1 MRSEIVV
8 GGENGK
14 EATEPSVLMLQTMAV
29 HHHHHP
35 DPCSRSVIIHP
46 PQQQVH
52 HQQQMADVIHPPAG
66 MFAPPLP
73 VQNNHSNERREFREP
88 ELDIEFD
95 GTTVLCRVCGDKAS
109 GFHYGVHS
117 CEGCKGFFRR
127 SIQQKIQYRP
137 CTKNQQC
144 SILRINRNRCQYCRL
159 KKCIAVGMSR
169 DAVRFGRVPKREK
182 AKILAAMQS
191 VNARL
196 AERSLPA
203 EFADEVQLMQSVV
216 RAHMETC
223 DFTREKVQVLMA
235 DAHRQPNY
243 TACPPTLACPLNPT
257 PAPSNGQ
264 QQLLQDFSERFLPA
278 IRDVVEFA
286 KRLPGFTLLAED
298 DKVTLLKPGVFEV
311 LLVRLAAMF
320 DSQSNT
326 MLCLNGQLLRRDAL
340 HNSSNA
346 RFLMDSMFEFAERL
360 NSLALNDA
368 ELGLFCAVV
377 VIAADRPGLRNVELV
392 ERMQSKLRSVL
403 ENVLNQAHPDKAG
416 LFLELLRKIPDLRTL
431 NTLHSEKLLAFKM
444 TEQQQQQQQQ
454 HYNHHPHQQTP
465 PPTASPWHN
474 DRDSYDEEGGAK
486 SPMGSVSS
494 SGAESISSGV
504 EGTSSMSDL
513 PLLAAVAGS
522 AVPLMSG
529 SSHRRRMRGP
539 SENGS
544 SSMSS
549 DGEEME
555 SSGRS
560 MLRIV
565 ESPPRTHSAGAG
577 SSAGSVNGSC
587 PYSKMRKLDSPDDS
601 GIESGVDRYEK
612 MSTASRSTNTSLCSS
627 PRSSL
632 EDKVKEV
639 DEMQL
644 HHHHHHHHH
653 ATTSAP
659 SVGQG
664 GQSSVDDMPVLKRV
678 LQAPPLFD
686 TNSLMDEA
694 YKPHK
699 KFRALTRSSAGSK
712 GDESPMRHPSVS
724 SPPRSSPSSSSSS
737 TSTVSVLSA
746 ALSSPPGTYSALCS
760 ALTSPPT
767 TSSLAMSLSSGVV
780 SSLTSTHSTLA
791 RSLMEGPKMVSTEQQ
806 RRADLIVANIMKGNV
821 SASSPTPSSSSS
833 GQNYSM
839 SPSPHSSNN
848 GQQQRTVLTSGP
860 LYVGS
865 PAPSGSSSWNYN
877 HQRASP
883 VSPRLHSSPSPS
895 RVAQQPESA
904 SLAGADSQPLNL
916 SLKSPSSSPARPTT
930 PVTHSTHYFP
940 LHA

>member
-14 EATEPSVLMLQTMAV
+14 EAAEPSVLMMQTV
-29 HHHHHP
+29 HHHHHQ

-46 PQQQVH
+46 PTQQQQQQQQVA
-52 HQQQMADVIHPPAG
+52 ADPPAG

-73 VQNNHSNERREFREP
+73 IQNLERREFREP

-117 CEGCKGFFRR
+117 CEGCKPNQFCMYDVMCQEF
-127 SIQQKIQYRP
+127 SIQANTVLVAARP
-137 CTKNQQC
+137 VTCTWAQRRQ
-144 SILRINRNRCQYCRL
+144 
-159 KKCIAVGMSR
+159 SR
-169 DAVRFGRVPKREK
+169 MDTSVQAVRFGRVPKREK

-203 EFADEVQLMQSVV
+203 EFADEVQLMQAVV

-223 DFTREKVQVLMA
+223 DFTRDKVQVLMA

-454 HYNHHPHQQTP
+454 HYNNLQQQTP
-465 PPTASPWHN
+465 PPPASPWLN
-474 DRDSYDEEGGAK
+474 DRDSYDEEGAK

-494 SGAESISSGV
+494 SGAESICSGV
-504 EGTSSMSDL
+504 EGAVSDL

-522 AVPLMSG
+522 AVPLL
-529 SSHRRRMRGP
+529 SHRRRPRGP

-549 DGEEME
+549 DGEEMD
-555 SSGRS
+555 SGRS
-560 MLRIV
+560 LLRIV

-577 SSAGSVNGSC
+577 SSTGGSISGGC

-639 DEMQL
+639 DEM
-644 HHHHHHHHH
+644 HHHHHHHQLP
-653 ATTSAP
+653 TSTP
-659 SVGQG
+659 SAGRVGP
-664 GQSSVDDMPVLKRV
+664 SSVDDMPVLKRV

-699 KFRALTRSSAGSK
+699 KFRALTLQRK
-712 GDESPMRHPSVS
+712 GEETPMRVPAV
-724 SPPRSSPSSSSSS
+724 SPPRSSPSSSSA
-737 TSTVSVLSA
+737 STVSVLSA

-760 ALTSPPT
+760 ALTSPPASSSS
-767 TSSLAMSLSSGVV
+767 SSLLASSLSSGV

-791 RSLMEGPKMVSTEQQ
+791 RSLMERPKMVSTEQQ
-806 RRADLIVANIMKGNV
+806 RRADLIVANIMRGNV
-821 SASSPTPSSSSS
+821 TGSSPTPSSSSS
-833 GQNYSM
+833 YSM
-839 SPSPHSSNN
+839 SPSPHSS
-848 GQQQRTVLTSGP
+848 GQQQQRTVLTSGP

-865 PAPSGSSSWNYN
+865 SPPSSSSSSSWNYH
-877 HQRASP
+877 HQRSPASP
-883 VSPRLHSSPSPS
+883 QHHASPSP
-895 RVAQQPESA
+895 RAQHHQQPELLAA
-904 SLAGADSQPLNL
+904 SIGSADSQPLNL

-930 PVTHSTHYFP
+930 PVTHTHYFP

>member
-8 GGENGK
+8 AGENGK
-14 EATEPSVLMLQTMAV
+14 EAAEPSVLMMQSMAV
-29 HHHHHP
+29 HHQ

-46 PQQQVH
+46 AQSIQPHQQV
-52 HQQQMADVIHPPAG
+52 ADPPAPI
-66 MFAPPLP
+66 FAPPLP
-73 VQNNHSNERREFREP
+73 IQSERREFREP

-203 EFADEVQLMQSVV
+203 EFADEVQLMQAVV

-223 DFTREKVQVLMA
+223 DFTRDKVQVLMA

-454 HYNHHPHQQTP
+454 QHYNLQQQTP
-465 PPTASPWHN
+465 PPPASPWH
-474 DRDSYDEEGGAK
+474 DRDSYDDEGAK

-494 SGAESISSGV
+494 SGAESICSGV
-504 EGTSSMSDL
+504 EGAMSDL

-522 AVPLMSG
+522 ATPLM
-529 SSHRRRMRGP
+529 SHRRRPRGP

-549 DGEEME
+549 DGEETD
-555 SSGRS
+555 SGRS
-560 MLRIV
+560 LMRIV

-577 SSAGSVNGSC
+577 SSTGSLSGGC

-639 DEMQL
+639 EEMH

-653 ATTSAP
+653 AATPTPSAGR
-659 SVGQG
+659 VGP
-664 GQSSVDDMPVLKRV
+664 SSVDDMPVLKRV

-699 KFRALTRSSAGSK
+699 KFRALTLQRK
-712 GDESPMRHPSVS
+712 GEETPMRVAAV
-724 SPPRSSPSSSSSS
+724 SPPRSSPSSSSASS
-737 TSTVSVLSA
+737 VSVLSA

-760 ALTSPPT
+760 ALTSPPA
-767 TSSLAMSLSSGVV
+767 SSSSSSSILSSTLSSTLSSGV

-821 SASSPTPSSSSS
+821 SGSSPTPSSSSQS
-833 GQNYSM
+833 YSM
-839 SPSPHSSNN
+839 SPSPHSSCSTS
-848 GQQQRTVLTSGP
+848 GQQQQQRTVLTSGP
-860 LYVGS
+860 LYIGSSPPSSSSSSNNSSSCWNYHQRS
-865 PAPSGSSSWNYN
+865 PA
-877 HQRASP
+877 SP
-883 VSPRLHSSPSPS
+883 QHHASPSP
-895 RVAQQPESA
+895 RAQQQHQPELLSA
-904 SLAGADSQPLNL
+904 SIGADSQPLNL

-930 PVTHSTHYFP
+930 PVTHTHYFP

>member
-1 MRSEIVV
+1 MDRDEEWPILKRLLTT
-8 GGENGK
+8 GRNG
-14 EATEPSVLMLQTMAV
+14 
-29 HHHHHP
+29 
-35 DPCSRSVIIHP
+35 
-46 PQQQVH
+46 
-52 HQQQMADVIHPPAG
+52 
-66 MFAPPLP
+66 
-73 VQNNHSNERREFREP
+73 
-88 ELDIEFD
+88 
-95 GTTVLCRVCGDKAS
+95 
-109 GFHYGVHS
+109 
-117 CEGCKGFFRR
+117 
-127 SIQQKIQYRP
+127 
-137 CTKNQQC
+137 
-144 SILRINRNRCQYCRL
+144 
-159 KKCIAVGMSR
+159 

-203 EFADEVQLMQSVV
+203 EFADEVQLMQAVV

-223 DFTREKVQVLMA
+223 DFTRDKVQVLMA

-311 LLVRLAAMF
+311 LLVRLATMF

-377 VIAADRPGLRNVELV
+377 VIASDRPGLRNVELV

-403 ENVLNQAHPDKAG
+403 ENVLNQAHPEKAG
-416 LFLELLRKIPDLRTL
+416 LFMELLRKIPDLRTL

-444 TEQQQQQQQQ
+444 TEQQQQQQ
-454 HYNHHPHQQTP
+454 HYNLHPQQQTP
-465 PPTASPWHN
+465 PPPASPWH
-474 DRDSYDEEGGAK
+474 DRDSYDEEGAK

-494 SGAESISSGV
+494 SGADSICSGV
-504 EGTSSMSDL
+504 EGAMSDL

-522 AVPLMSG
+522 AAPLL
-529 SSHRRRMRGP
+529 SHRRRPRGP

-549 DGEEME
+549 DGEETD
-555 SSGRS
+555 SNRS
-560 MLRIV
+560 LSRIV

-577 SSAGSVNGSC
+577 SSTGSLSGSC
-587 PYSKMRKLDSPDDS
+587 PYSKLRKLDSPDDS

-612 MSTASRSTNTSLCSS
+612 LSTASRSTNTSLCSS

-639 DEMQL
+639 EEMHHHQQQQQQQQQQ

-653 ATTSAP
+653 HVATSSPSAGR
-659 SVGQG
+659 VGP
-664 GQSSVDDMPVLKRV
+664 SSVDDMPVLKRV

-699 KFRALTRSSAGSK
+699 KFRALTLQRK
-712 GDESPMRHPSVS
+712 GGEETPMRVPAV
-724 SPPRSSPSSSSSS
+724 SPPRSSPSSSSST
-737 TSTVSVLSA
+737 TSSSVSVLSA
-746 ALSSPPGTYSALCS
+746 ALSSPPGNYSALCS
-760 ALTSPPT
+760 ALTSPPASS
-767 TSSLAMSLSSGVV
+767 TSSSSSSSSSSSILSSTLSSGV

-791 RSLMEGPKMVSTEQQ
+791 RSLMEGPKMISTEQQ

-821 SASSPTPSSSSS
+821 SGSSPTPSSSNQS
-833 GQNYSM
+833 YSM
-839 SPSPHSSNN
+839 SPSPHSSSSSNCSVAS

-860 LYVGS
+860 LYVSSSPPSSSSSSSSSSSCWNYHQRS
-865 PAPSGSSSWNYN
+865 PA
-877 HQRASP
+877 SP
-883 VSPRLHSSPSPS
+883 QHHASPSP
-895 RVAQQPESA
+895 RGQQREHQPELLSA
-904 SLAGADSQPLNL
+904 SIGADSQPLNL

-930 PVTHSTHYFP
+930 PVTHTHYFP

>member
-8 GGENGK
+8 GGENSK
-14 EATEPSVLMLQTMAV
+14 EATEPSVLMMQTMAV

-46 PQQQVH
+46 PQQVH

-73 VQNNHSNERREFREP
+73 VQNNHANERREFREP

-196 AERSLPA
+196 AERSLPS
-203 EFADEVQLMQSVV
+203 EFADEVQLMQAVV

-223 DFTREKVQVLMA
+223 DFTRDKVQVLMA

-454 HYNHHPHQQTP
+454 QHYNHHPHQQTP

-560 MLRIV
+560 LLRIV

-577 SSAGSVNGSC
+577 SSTGSISGGC

-639 DEMQL
+639 DEM
-644 HHHHHHHHH
+644 HHHHHHHHQL
-653 ATTSAP
+653 ATPTPSAGGR
-659 SVGQG
+659 VGP
-664 GQSSVDDMPVLKRV
+664 SSVDDMPVLKRV

-806 RRADLIVANIMKGNV
+806 RRADLIVANIMRGNV
-821 SASSPTPSSSSS
+821 TGSSPTPSSSSQS
-833 GQNYSM
+833 SYSM
-839 SPSPHSSNN
+839 SPSPHSS

-865 PAPSGSSSWNYN
+865 PAPSSSSSWNYN

-895 RVAQQPESA
+895 RVAQQPELLSA
-904 SLAGADSQPLNL
+904 SIGSADSQPLNL

-930 PVTHSTHYFP
+930 PVTHTHYFP

>member
-8 GGENGK
+8 GSENGK
-14 EATEPSVLMLQTMAV
+14 EAAGVEPSVLMNAPV
-29 HHHHHP
+29 HARIHLGE
-35 DPCSRSVIIHP
+35 PCSRASVLVQAPASLRQPTP
-46 PQQQVH
+46 PPPPPPLPPL
-52 HQQQMADVIHPPAG
+52 PPAPV
-66 MFAPPLP
+66 MAPPLDP
-73 VQNNHSNERREFREP
+73 PRRSEFREP

-144 SILRINRNRCQYCRL
+144 SILRVNRNRCQYCRL

-196 AERSLPA
+196 AERSLPP
-203 EFADEVQLMQSVV
+203 EFANEAQLMQAVV

-223 DFTREKVQVLMA
+223 DFTRDKVQVMMA
-235 DAHRQPNY
+235 EAHRQPNY

-286 KRLPGFTLLAED
+286 KRLPGFALLAED

-320 DSQSNT
+320 DSHSNT

-360 NSLALNDA
+360 NSLGLNDA

-377 VIAADRPGLRNVELV
+377 VVAADRPGLRNAELV

-403 ENVLNQAHPDKAG
+403 ENVLNEAHPDKAG
-416 LFLELLRKIPDLRTL
+416 LFVELLRKIPDLRTL

-454 HYNHHPHQQTP
+454 AHYRPS
-465 PPTASPWHN
+465 SPWQ
-474 DRDSYDEEGGAK
+474 DRDSYEDDGAK

-494 SGAESISSGV
+494 SGAESVCSG
-504 EGTSSMSDL
+504 EGMSDL

-522 AVPLMSG
+522 AAPMH
-529 SSHRRRMRGP
+529 HRRRPRGH
-539 SENGS
+539 SENAS
-544 SSMSS
+544 SVSS
-549 DGEEME
+549 DGEDAD
-555 SSGRS
+555 SGRLS
-560 MLRIV
+560 RTV
-565 ESPPRTHSAGAG
+565 ESPTAG
-577 SSAGSVNGSC
+577 SSGC
-587 PYSKMRKLDSPDDS
+587 PYKSRKLDSPDDS

-612 MSTASRSTNTSLCSS
+612 LSTASRSTSLCSS

-639 DEMQL
+639 DDMHLEQHHHHQ
-644 HHHHHHHHH
+644 HHHHHHHQASHH
-653 ATTSAP
+653 APAP
-659 SVGQG
+659 SAASRHGP
-664 GQSSVDDMPVLKRV
+664 SSVDDMPVLKRV

-699 KFRALTRSSAGSK
+699 KFRALTLQRK
-712 GDESPMRHPSVS
+712 GESDVPARVPAAA
-724 SPPRSSPSSSSSS
+724 SPPSSSSSS
-737 TSTVSVLSA
+737 SRPVSVLSA

-760 ALTSPPT
+760 ALSSPPV
-767 TSSLAMSLSSGVV
+767 SSV

-791 RSLMEGPKMVSTEQQ
+791 RSLMEGPKMTISEHQ
-806 RRADLIVANIMKGNV
+806 RRADLIVANIMRGTLG
-821 SASSPTPSSSSS
+821 AASPTPSSSSTA
-833 GQNYSM
+833 GYP
-839 SPSPHSSNN
+839 SPSSSPHSS
-848 GQQQRTVLTSGP
+848 GAAAQRTVLTSGP
-860 LYVGS
+860 LYVGTAS
-865 PAPSGSSSWNYN
+865 GAFAP
-877 HQRASP
+877 P
-883 VSPRLHSSPSPS
+883 TPSPS
-895 RVAQQPESA
+895 SPASTWSYQRSPAGSA
-904 SLAGADSQPLNL
+904 SPQHHLGRHAGGASSASDSQPLNL
-916 SLKSPSSSPARPTT
+916 SLKSPPSSPDRPSSPAAP
-930 PVTHSTHYFP
+930 HAHYFP

>member
-14 EATEPSVLMLQTMAV
+14 EATEPSVLMLQNMAV
-29 HHHHHP
+29 HHHHHHQ

-46 PQQQVH
+46 PVH
-52 HQQQMADVIHPPAG
+52 HPVVQQQMANDVIHNPPVSG

-73 VQNNHSNERREFREP
+73 IQNNSNERREFREP

-368 ELGLFCAVV
+368 QLGLFCAVV

-392 ERMQSKLRSVL
+392 ERMQSKLRSAL

-444 TEQQQQQQQQ
+444 TEQQQQQQQ
-454 HYNHHPHQQTP
+454 HYNHHGQQQTP

-494 SGAESISSGV
+494 SGAESICSGV

-529 SSHRRRMRGP
+529 SHRRRMRGP

-549 DGEEME
+549 DGEEMD
-555 SSGRS
+555 STGRS
-560 MLRIV
+560 LMRIV
-565 ESPPRTHSAGAG
+565 ESPPRAGAG
-577 SSAGSVNGSC
+577 SSAGSLNGSC

-632 EDKVKEV
+632 EDKVKEM
-639 DEMQL
+639 DEM
-644 HHHHHHHHH
+644 HHHHHHHS
-653 ATTSAP
+653 TPSAP
-659 SVGQG
+659 SAGRV

-699 KFRALTRSSAGSK
+699 KFRALTRCAGSK
-712 GDESPMRHPSVS
+712 GEESPMRVPAVN
-724 SPPRSSPSSSSSS
+724 SPSSSSSS
-737 TSTVSVLSA
+737 SSSTSTPTVSVLSA

-760 ALTSPPT
+760 ALTSPPS
-767 TSSLAMSLSSGVV
+767 TSLLASSLSSGVV

-821 SASSPTPSSSSS
+821 VTGSSPTPSSSS
-833 GQNYSM
+833 QNYSM
-839 SPSPHSSNN
+839 SPSPHSSSSN
-848 GQQQRTVLTSGP
+848 GQQQQRTVLTSGP

-865 PAPSGSSSWNYN
+865 SPPSSSSSWNYH
-877 HQRASP
+877 HQRSSP
-883 VSPRLHSSPSPS
+883 VSPQQQHHSSPSPS
-895 RVAQQPESA
+895 SRIQQQQQPESV
-904 SLAGADSQPLNL
+904 SSVGADSQPLNL

-930 PVTHSTHYFP
+930 PVTHNNTHYFP